1 MNAAVIVVNAAVIV
15 VNISQPPIESA
26 ITTLNTAS
34 SEYRKVSSG
43 RISPGCQLSRFER
56 KMLHLSAQ
64 RFLSVR
70 KSCYSVL

>member
-1 MNAAVIVVNAAVIV
+1 MINAAAIGM
-15 VNISQPPIESA
+15 NISQPPIESA

-43 RISPGCQLSRFER
+43 RISPSCQLSRFER
-56 KMLHLSAQ
+56 EMLHLSAQ
-64 RFLSVR
+64 SFLSVR

>member
-1 MNAAVIVVNAAVIV
+1 MINAAVIV
-15 VNISQPPIESA
+15 VNIFQPPIESA

-43 RISPGCQLSRFER
+43 RIGPGCQFSRFER